1 MLKHVIGVAVAVGV
15 LFGGAATASA
25 DHSWGSYHWARTA
38 NPFILGLGD
47 ATSATWDPYLIEAKN
62 DWSASTV
69 LDLTIVPSVANPK
82 TCKATTGRIEVCNA
96 RYGNNGWLGLASIWA
111 DGNGHI
117 TKGTAKL
124 NDTYYSTAAYNTP
137 AWRRL
142 VMCQEV
148 AHAFG
153 LDHQDE
159 GFTAP
164 NLGTCMDYTND
175 ADGGGAYG
183 PGNEHPNAHDF
194 AQLETIYAHTD
205 GYTTVSA
212 LAAQVKGL
220 ALGFVA
226 EDEEDM
232 GHPVKYDKQ
241 GRANVFAKA
250 LKNGETKITHVFWLP
265 GEADEHQH

>member
-1 MLKHVIGVAVAVGV
+1 MVKQLIGVAVAVGV
-15 LFGGAATASA
+15 LLGGAATASA
-25 DHSWGSYHWARTA
+25 NHSWGTYHWARTS
-38 NPFILGLGD
+38 NPFTLKLGD
-47 ATSATWDPYLIEAKN
+47 ATTATWDPYLVEAKD

-69 LDLTIVPSVANPK
+69 LDLTIVPSIANPK
-82 TCKATTGRIEVCNA
+82 TCKASTGRIEVCNA
-96 RYGNNGWLGLASIWA
+96 KYGSNGWLGLASIWA
-111 DGNGHI
+111 DANGHI

-124 NDTYYSTAAYNTP
+124 NDTYYTTATYNTP

-183 PGNEHPNAHDF
+183 PSNEHPNAHDF
-194 AQLETIYAHTD
+194 EQLETIYAHTD
-205 GYTTVSA
+205 GYTTVSS
-212 LAAQVKGL
+212 LAAAVKGL
-220 ALGFVA
+220 ALGFVP
-226 EDEEDM
+226 EDDEEL
-232 GHPVKYDKQ
+232 GRPVGYDKA
-241 GRANVFAKA
+241 GRANVFVKE
-250 LKNGETKITHVFWLP
+250 LKNKETKVTHVFWLP
-265 GEADEHQH
+265 E